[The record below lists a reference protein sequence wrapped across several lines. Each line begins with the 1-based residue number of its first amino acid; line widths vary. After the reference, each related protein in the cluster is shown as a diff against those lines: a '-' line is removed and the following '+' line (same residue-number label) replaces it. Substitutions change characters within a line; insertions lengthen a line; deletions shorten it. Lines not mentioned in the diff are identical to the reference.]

1 MKMTDMDSIQMDM
14 VVNYPI
20 FSLLLDMVNFPHLM
34 ARPHTQKEEFTD
46 TTGIKINMITVY
58 LVVLRLDQ
66 CIMVIYS
73 IFIECLSIKC

>member
-1 MKMTDMDSIQMDM
+1 MKMTAMDSIQIDM
-14 VVNYPI
+14 LVNYPI

-34 ARPHTQKEEFTD
+34 ARPRTQKEEFTN

-66 CIMVIYS
+66 CMMVIYI
-73 IFIECLSIKC
+73 IFMDVYQ